1 MVDLTPF
8 GAAEILGRMRHHT
21 TLSVVEAGW
30 VLAAWTV
37 AVALVAVVVERR
49 RDLA

>member
-1 MVDLTPF
+1 MT
-8 GAAEILGRMRHHT
+8 HHT
-21 TLSVVEAGW
+21 TLSVVSAGW

-37 AVALVAVVVERR
+37 AVALVAVFVERR